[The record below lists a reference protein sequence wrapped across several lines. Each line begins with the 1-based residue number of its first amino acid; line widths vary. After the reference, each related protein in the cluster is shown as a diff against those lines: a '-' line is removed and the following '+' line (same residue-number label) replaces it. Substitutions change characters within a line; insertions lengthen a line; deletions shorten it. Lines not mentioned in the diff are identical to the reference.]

1 MNILVITEKQHV
13 SDNQRD
19 GGARVIDMLTSID
32 SAEVKVLDFSV
43 KGDNSKSS
51 SLVYPFHDDCR
62 FERRLLNKEF
72 ISETVR
78 RNLPWSDIV
87 IFVHCSMMFGCER
100 NDFIDTRSILFPMF
114 TSTSYLQSGEIVPL
128 SYLREEQRILQ
139 LADGIITPSN
149 LEKKMM
155 LDIGIL
161 EQKITVISRG
171 VQADAKHL
179 TKKIKPEQTLNCVCL
194 GSIKPQKNPIGT
206 LLIFEK
212 IAKKRPNSK
221 LTFIGPIQC
230 RDTYE
235 ILISQIKESEFSDL
249 ITIKKPVRPNDLYET
264 LKKYHV
270 HISASRCETFG
281 RAIIET
287 SVMGIP
293 NIMLRSFNA
302 AAALLEHRIGAHV
315 IEDVAEFDAA
325 RWLNEISIETKSLSL
340 NGLSDI
346 FDINI
351 ERRRVIASIT
361 EGFTTVV
368 TDFDGTIFHKESPE
382 LTSEWVSKI
391 SKFDCVILCSA
402 REIDSLLTLSNK
414 IGLHWDAV
422 VSFSGALLTIK
433 GGVHRVISEMKS
445 VPNGCSEIRF
455 KQHLLQ
461 AKSES
466 ENSVYSGEFRQESY
480 SGTTYWL
487 PWKTTKLRGA
497 LLAISNFSKV
507 GRVVAFGDGKHDIPL
522 IQFFGG
528 KVVTKGLLEDNEE
541 GNR

>member
-32 SAEVKVLDFSV
+32 AAEVKVLDFSV

-78 RNLPWSDIV
+78 KNLPWSDIV

-114 TSTSYLQSGEIVPL
+114 TSTSYFQSGEIVPQ
-128 SYLREEQRILQ
+128 SYLGEEQRILQ

-155 LDIGIL
+155 LDIGIM

-179 TKKIKPEQTLNCVCL
+179 IRKIKPEQTLNCVCL

-340 NGLSDI
+340 IGLSDI

-433 GGVHRVISEMKS
+433 GGDHRVISEMKS

-528 KVVTKGLLEDNEE
+528 KVVTEGLLENNER